1 MNFNDTS
8 IKSSP
13 ILVELIINDIFF
25 LSSTLNF
32 VFVINLIIL
41 PMKRTMSDLISFTFG
56 STCYLLVRVTS
67 D

>member
-56 STCYLLVRVTS
+56 STS